1 MTHDP
6 RSAAVEQLGALDVK
20 RYLLGTGWERV
31 SGRRVDVGI
40 FRRPGS
46 DEADEAEVVLPLSL
60 DFTDVPD
67 AMARAVAEI
76 ARVEQRPVAQVLRDL
91 RRPRSDV
98 LRFAV
103 ESRDTA
109 DGGIGLDEG
118 LALLSGSKKALLA
131 AACSVKRPQRFHP
144 RMTLRDAEA
153 FVRSCRLGQTEHGS
167 FVATIECE
175 LDVDD
180 TAPQLPTLAEEAPVP
195 FGRKATTLLLA
206 SVARVVDAIRA
217 DDTRGLLDPPPG
229 APVVS
234 ANLCEALVE
243 MMPLQDDGGLRIGS
257 SWSPLLAPPRAV
269 PGIVRIEG
277 TYRSALE
284 GVVRALRPAASPTP
298 DLYVGKVDA
307 LQGEPGPD
315 GRMQGEVVLAV
326 QVEDAVVKMRFDLD
340 PGEYVVAA
348 SAHLGGR
355 YVAVRG
361 VLKRGARV
369 HRLEDAS
376 GFAIVGG

>member
-1 MTHDP
+1 MTRELKP
-6 RSAAVEQLGALDVK
+6 EAVAQLSALDVK
-20 RYLLGTGWERV
+20 RYLVAKGWDRV
-31 SGRRVDVGI
+31 AGRKPDVGI
-40 FRRPGS
+40 FRRAAS
-46 DEADEAEVVLPLSL
+46 EEAEDAEVLLPLSL
-60 DFTDVPD
+60 DFADVPE

-76 ARVEQRPVAQVLRDL
+76 ARFEQRPAAQVLRDL

-118 LALLSGSKKALLA
+118 LTLLSGSKKALLA

-144 RMTLRDAEA
+144 RMTLREAET

-167 FVATIECE
+167 FVATVECE

-180 TAPQLPTLAEEAPVP
+180 SPPLLPLLNDEALVP
-195 FGRKATTLLLA
+195 FGRKATTLLMQ

-217 DDTRGLLDPPPG
+217 DDTRALIEPPPG

-234 ANLCEALVE
+234 ANLCEAIVE
-243 MMPLQDDGGLRIGS
+243 MMPAQDDGGLRIGS
-257 SWSPLLAPPRAV
+257 SWSPLLAAPRDVAAF
-269 PGIVRIEG
+269 VRIEG
-277 TYRSALE
+277 TYRRAIE
-284 GVVRALRPAASPTP
+284 EVVRALRPGTSPTP

-315 GRMQGEVVLAV
+315 GRMQGEVVLAA
-326 QVEDAVVKMRFDLD
+326 QVEDAVLKMRFELD
-340 PGEYVVAA
+340 PDDYVVAGN
-348 SAHLGGR
+348 AHLEGR
-355 YVAVRG
+355 YVSVRG

-369 HRLEDAS
+369 HRLEQPG

>member
-1 MTHDP
+1 MTPDP
-6 RSAAVEQLGALDVK
+6 KPEAVARLSALEVK
-20 RYLLGTGWERV
+20 RYLLAMGWERAV
-31 SGRRVDVGI
+31 SRTADVGI
-40 FRRPGS
+40 FRRAGS
-46 DEADEAEVVLPLSL
+46 EDDEIVLPLSL
-60 DFTDVPD
+60 DFADVSE
-67 AMARAVAEI
+67 AMVRAVEAI
-76 ARVEQRPVAQVLRDL
+76 ARFEQRPVAQVLRDL

-103 ESRDTA
+103 ESRDTE

-144 RMTLRDAEA
+144 RMTLRDAET

-167 FVATIECE
+167 FVATIECD

-180 TAPQLPTLAEEAPVP
+180 EMSRFPLVDDDGVGP
-195 FGRKATTLLLA
+195 FGRKATTLLMQ

-217 DDTRGLLDPPPG
+217 DDARALTEPPPG

-234 ANLCEALVE
+234 ANLCEAIVE
-243 MMPLQDDGGLRIGS
+243 MMPAQDDAGLRIRS
-257 SWSPLLAPPRAV
+257 SWSPLIAAPRDVAAA
-269 PGIVRIEG
+269 VRIEG
-277 TYRSALE
+277 SYRGAIE
-284 GVVRALRPAASPTP
+284 EVVRALRPRTSPTP

-307 LQGEPGPD
+307 LQGDMGPD
-315 GRMQGEVVLAV
+315 GRMQGEVVLAA
-326 QVEDAVVKMRFDLD
+326 QVEDAVLKMRFEL
-340 PGEYVVAA
+340 GAEAYAVAG
-348 SAHLGGR
+348 SAHLEGR
-355 YVAVRG
+355 YVSVRG

-369 HRLEDAS
+369 HRLEGAT